1 MVGGNLQKNCFLKA
15 VCLVT
20 VLLFSF
26 GQAAASGKKDT
37 AGKTSSESGTA
48 ATTNSSTETASTS
61 TPTTSETVVPSQTS
75 TTSTPADSTTDSA
88 SETLIVGQSVTLSK
102 IDQLIKQTKYS
113 EALALIAEYIK
124 LYPDNFD
131 AAKTRIDRIMAT
143 RHNYNAVEN
152 DLIDLAANSP
162 SEADKNYQMVLKLEK
177 IEQQPSVIH
186 ETIREEIKN
195 LTQFKACQ
203 QRFNEIINA
212 AIADVNNKQYAAAA
226 EEFRKAENGKQSAF
240 EVYQEDFIAQN
251 NPRSITQPV
260 DKALAQIDTAITE
273 YGTVQTEVQNAYA
286 AFVAAVKNH
295 RYTEAQ
301 TALGTVQASFT
312 KLAQIRNNAAEA
324 GWQLENIFASLKKKN
339 PDLTDA
345 SYLPFAS
352 RFIIGLEK
360 DSRSGIL
367 GAMDTQWNELVSSM
381 KDIVYQTSF
390 SDSETF
396 AKTLVPETLF
406 TYPAL
411 HEDARNAIVSA
422 KQFADLGTE
431 VNGLYALIR
440 KKDGTNV
447 HEAYTTYDAAMK
459 YISQLSTASQTLLD
473 EIRGFASEQYTV
485 LGYTV
490 PADSITA
497 IRTGKDVYTTALIT
511 ASDIFINYGKNATSS
526 KSAEWLKSYAPKT
539 NVASATNGGA
549 TATTAPSAANTAA
562 GEKTY
567 TWDNAYL
574 AYIDAC
580 TSIEKSAQES
590 SKEAWIKTATVYGEA
605 GTSIAAEYESRSSKI
620 HELLPVVQT
629 ADSDVLQYPQQC
641 ISQLE
646 SMQKDIAADR
656 TTLLS
661 CSSKLE
667 GGRLFQQYYEPQKK
681 ELDDS
686 IQKLASLISDGNA
699 LAQRAR
705 TQLRNAQLAQNEAET
720 RYNQAKNALAK
731 SDFDSARTYLQQS
744 REKYIESLLLQE
756 DAELRKTSDTNLVAL
771 GTDITRKENEIVVR
785 DVRKFKNDAR
795 TAYYAGNFDEAE
807 TLLTRAEARWQ
818 VTNVD
823 TKDDELESLKALV
836 NTALSMKTGRVIPPT
851 APLYPEMS
859 QILSLSNQY
868 YTQGQKLMQ
877 EGKKTEATS
886 LLNQAKQKLN
896 ELKLVYPLNQEA
908 SLLSLQIDQLLDR
921 QAFNTMFA
929 QKVSDARVNYKSND
943 ANAKQQAYSDLVDL
957 YEINPNYP
965 GLKDLIYQVEIDLG
979 LRKKPV
985 DTTTLKRAVTL
996 ANQAKR
1002 ILDSAGRDSAKLQ
1015 QAKDVALQALAL
1027 NPDNDTAI
1035 TVLDEVALKAGGQ
1048 AAVVIS
1054 AADEELYQKA
1064 VQELQKN
1071 NIIAANTIVQQ
1082 LLNKPLNRR
1091 SAKIL
1096 ELQKKVQAL
1105 L

>member
-75 TTSTPADSTTDSA
+75 TTADSTTDSA

-431 VNGLYALIR
+431 VNGR
-440 KKDGTNV
+440 
-447 HEAYTTYDAAMK
+447 
-459 YISQLSTASQTLLD
+459 
-473 EIRGFASEQYTV
+473 
-485 LGYTV
+485 
-490 PADSITA
+490 
-497 IRTGKDVYTTALIT
+497 
-511 ASDIFINYGKNATSS
+511 
-526 KSAEWLKSYAPKT
+526 
-539 NVASATNGGA
+539 
-549 TATTAPSAANTAA
+549 
-562 GEKTY
+562 
-567 TWDNAYL
+567 
-574 AYIDAC
+574 
-580 TSIEKSAQES
+580 
-590 SKEAWIKTATVYGEA
+590 
-605 GTSIAAEYESRSSKI
+605 
-620 HELLPVVQT
+620 
-629 ADSDVLQYPQQC
+629 
-641 ISQLE
+641 
-646 SMQKDIAADR
+646 
-656 TTLLS
+656 
-661 CSSKLE
+661 
-667 GGRLFQQYYEPQKK
+667 
-681 ELDDS
+681 
-686 IQKLASLISDGNA
+686 
-699 LAQRAR
+699 
-705 TQLRNAQLAQNEAET
+705 
-720 RYNQAKNALAK
+720 
-731 SDFDSARTYLQQS
+731 
-744 REKYIESLLLQE
+744 
-756 DAELRKTSDTNLVAL
+756 
-771 GTDITRKENEIVVR
+771 
-785 DVRKFKNDAR
+785 
-795 TAYYAGNFDEAE
+795 
-807 TLLTRAEARWQ
+807 
-818 VTNVD
+818 
-823 TKDDELESLKALV
+823 
-836 NTALSMKTGRVIPPT
+836 
-851 APLYPEMS
+851 
-859 QILSLSNQY
+859 
-868 YTQGQKLMQ
+868 
-877 EGKKTEATS
+877 
-886 LLNQAKQKLN
+886 
-896 ELKLVYPLNQEA
+896 
-908 SLLSLQIDQLLDR
+908 
-921 QAFNTMFA
+921 
-929 QKVSDARVNYKSND
+929 
-943 ANAKQQAYSDLVDL
+943 
-957 YEINPNYP
+957 
-965 GLKDLIYQVEIDLG
+965 
-979 LRKKPV
+979 
-985 DTTTLKRAVTL
+985 
-996 ANQAKR
+996 
-1002 ILDSAGRDSAKLQ
+1002 
-1015 QAKDVALQALAL
+1015 
-1027 NPDNDTAI
+1027 
-1035 TVLDEVALKAGGQ
+1035 
-1048 AAVVIS
+1048 
-1054 AADEELYQKA
+1054 
-1064 VQELQKN
+1064 
-1071 NIIAANTIVQQ
+1071 
-1082 LLNKPLNRR
+1082 
-1091 SAKIL
+1091 
-1096 ELQKKVQAL
+1096 
-1105 L
+1105 